1 MIKFNQSAWLK
12 PYIDINT
19 YIRKKGKND
28 FEKYFF
34 KLMNNS
40 DFGRT
45 MENVRKRRDIKFFT
59 TERRKKYLVSEPKIN
74 TADFFREKLL
84 ATEIEK
90 KILMSKPVYL

>member
-1 MIKFNQSAWLK
+1 
-12 PYIDINT
+12 
-19 YIRKKGKND
+19 
-28 FEKYFF
+28 
-34 KLMNNS
+34 MNNS

-59 TERRKKYLVSEPKIN
+59 TERRKKYLVSEPKTN

>member
-90 KILMSKPVYL
+90 KNNYE

>member
-1 MIKFNQSAWLK
+1 
-12 PYIDINT
+12 
-19 YIRKKGKND
+19 
-28 FEKYFF
+28 
-34 KLMNNS
+34 MNNS

-90 KILMSKPVYL
+90 KNTYE